1 MENIQNLINF
11 DVKQIRNLRDR
22 ISDSIRDSII
32 EGKLQPGERLTEPEV
47 ALQLGVSRTPLR
59 EAFLQL
65 EAEGFLTVNPRKGAV
80 VSALSLKDAEETYE
94 IKSSLE
100 ALAARLAVKFIDISD
115 LTFLQGLNNSMR
127 RIANSEDKNYKE
139 FLELNAEF
147 HQKINDNCGNE
158 KLTKS
163 ILVLRNQTLR
173 YNYIYLS
180 LISHLDESVLEH
192 DEIISALENKD
203 ESRIEILIK
212 NHGENARKALK
223 LFFNDQKQISY

>member
-11 DVKQIRNLRDR
+11 DVKQIRTLRDR

-32 EGKLQPGERLTEPEV
+32 EGKLVPGERLAEPDV
-47 ALQLGVSRTPLR
+47 ANQLGVSRTPLR

-80 VSALSLKDAEETYE
+80 VSALSLKDAEETYQ

-100 ALAARLAVKFIDISD
+100 ALAARLAVKCIDIKVIEK
-115 LTFLQGLNNSMR
+115 LNEINNEMR
-127 RIANSEDKNYKE
+127 IIANSREKDYKE
-139 FLELNAEF
+139 FLELNAAF
-147 HQKINDNCGNE
+147 HQMINDSCGNE
-158 KLTKS
+158 KLKKT
-163 ILVLRNQTLR
+163 IIVLRNQTLR

-180 LISHLDESVLEH
+180 LISHLEESVMEH
-192 DEIISALENKD
+192 DEIISVLKSED
-203 ESRIEILIK
+203 EDKIEILVK

-223 LFFNDQKQISY
+223 LFFTKQANN